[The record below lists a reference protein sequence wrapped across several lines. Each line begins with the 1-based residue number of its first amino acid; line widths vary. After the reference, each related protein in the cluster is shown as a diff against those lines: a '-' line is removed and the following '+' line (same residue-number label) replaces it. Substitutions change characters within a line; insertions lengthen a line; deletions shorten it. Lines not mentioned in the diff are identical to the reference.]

1 MALQL
6 IMTCHSF
13 ISIFNKQRSFKLE
26 NLVHFE
32 EVIRANNPY
41 E

>member
-1 MALQL
+1 MALPL
-6 IMTCHSF
+6 MTCHSF

-26 NLVHFE
+26 NHMHFDKA
-32 EVIRANNPY
+32 IRANNPY